1 MKIPFIETD
10 HSKTATSEDT
20 QDTTTDEEPEEDTVK
35 PAYDLTRDNTIK
47 FTETITINSDTDSDF
62 ATVTIETI
70 SDTISFEVRVTGYT
84 SRFNEL
90 DVEYITGG
98 GYAIN
103 LYHPKEDGY
112 FVRRLY
118 YYGDEDGIGNEQQQE
133 RSVEPSNIVWD
144 RKEDMGEPV
153 TKEFT
158 STYITVYDWRENM
171 LTSGKPTPNDGEVVV
186 RFEDSLR
193 AGGGRKKVDNVFNV
207 TNVQGLIDDIDTVEF
222 ISIDVQNGSYVL
234 HSTRDSAE
242 PCLVSVPLNETAS
255 LGNCKMEPV
264 KSLDSPF
271 NVSNVIWTRDPEKT
285 WSIKGF
291 DSSKSEV

>member
-1 MKIPFIETD
+1 
-10 HSKTATSEDT
+10 
-20 QDTTTDEEPEEDTVK
+20 
-35 PAYDLTRDNTIK
+35 
-47 FTETITINSDTDSDF
+47 
-62 ATVTIETI
+62 
-70 SDTISFEVRVTGYT
+70 
-84 SRFNEL
+84 
-90 DVEYITGG
+90 
-98 GYAIN
+98 
-103 LYHPKEDGY
+103 
-112 FVRRLY
+112 
-118 YYGDEDGIGNEQQQE
+118 
-133 RSVEPSNIVWD
+133 
-144 RKEDMGEPV
+144 MGETV

-171 LTSGKPTPNDGEVVV
+171 LTTGKPTPNDGEVVV

-193 AGGGRKKVDNVFNV
+193 AGGGRKKGDNVFNV

-234 HSTRDSAE
+234 HSTRDSEE

-255 LGNCKMEPV
+255 LGNCTMEPV

-271 NVSNVIWTRDPEKT
+271 TVSNVIWTRDPEKT